1 MREDP
6 TLEIGA
12 DLSLNKAS
20 NRRALPSP
28 ASQEGLELFPDDFVE
43 ESLLGFVAFV

>member
-12 DLSLNKAS
+12 DLSLDKAS
-20 NRRALPSP
+20 NRRVLPSP
-28 ASQEGLELFPDDFVE
+28 ASQEGLELFADDFVE